1 MSLEILMPAKSQR
14 IAKKDKPQSKRGRT
28 ANGTAKSASS
38 KVRLLEAAIE
48 LFAASGFEGV
58 STGDVASRAGYS
70 QAIIHYHFGSKDEL
84 WREAMTHLL
93 RDLDA
98 RFPLDVKE
106 LSDLQPL
113 DRLKVVVRRFIALSA
128 HSTALTSILARE
140 TLSDGERL
148 KWLVSRHFQKRI
160 DFLEKIVAELMRTG
174 EANKVPSYVA
184 TQVILL
190 SSSFFFCMAPLIK
203 QVHGIDPAAGAE
215 FDRLPDDL
223 LTLFLQGLLKR

>member
-1 MSLEILMPAKSQR
+1 MPTKSQR
-14 IAKKDKPQSKRGRT
+14 VTKKDKPQVTRGRS

-48 LFAASGFEGV
+48 LFAANGFEGV

-148 KWLVSRHFQKRI
+148 KWLVNRHFQKRV

-174 EANKVPSYVA
+174 EANQVPSYVA

-190 SSSFFFCMAPLIK
+190 SSSFLFCMAPLIK
-203 QVHGIDPAAGAE
+203 QVHGINPVEGAE
-215 FDRLPDDL
+215 LDRLPNDL
-223 LTLFLQGLLKR
+223 LTLFLLGLLRR

>member
-1 MSLEILMPAKSQR
+1 MPAKSQQVT
-14 IAKKDKPQSKRGRT
+14 KKNKAQSKPERNASR
-28 ANGTAKSASS
+28 TAKSASS
-38 KVRLLEAAIE
+38 KVRLLESAIE
-48 LFAASGFEGV
+48 LFAANGFEGV

-98 RFPLDVKE
+98 RFPLDIKE

-148 KWLVSRHFQKRI
+148 KWLVNRHFQKRV
-160 DFLEKIVAELMRTG
+160 DFLDKIVAELMATG
-174 EANKVPSYVA
+174 EANRVPPYVA

-190 SSSFFFCMAPLIK
+190 SSSFLFCMAPLIK
-203 QVHGIDPAAGAE
+203 QVHGVDLVAGAE
-215 FDRLPDDL
+215 LDRLPDDL

>member
-1 MSLEILMPAKSQR
+1 MPTKSQR
-14 IAKKDKPQSKRGRT
+14 VTKKDKPQVKRGRS

-48 LFAASGFEGV
+48 LFAANGFEGV

-98 RFPLDVKE
+98 RFPLDIKE

-128 HSTALTSILARE
+128 HSAALTSILARE

-148 KWLVSRHFQKRI
+148 KWLVNRHFQKRV
-160 DFLEKIVAELMRTG
+160 DFLDKIVAELMTTG

-190 SSSFFFCMAPLIK
+190 SSSFLFCMAPLIR
-203 QVHGIDPAAGAE
+203 QVHGIDPVAGTE
-215 FDRLPDDL
+215 LDRLPDDL

>member
-1 MSLEILMPAKSQR
+1 MPTKSQR
-14 IAKKDKPQSKRGRT
+14 VTKKDKPQVKLGRS

-48 LFAASGFEGV
+48 LFAANGFEGV

-98 RFPLDVKE
+98 RFPLDIKE

-148 KWLVSRHFQKRI
+148 KWLVNRHFQKRV
-160 DFLEKIVAELMRTG
+160 DFLEKIVAELMTTG
-174 EANKVPSYVA
+174 EASKVPSYVA
-184 TQVILL
+184 TQLILL
-190 SSSFFFCMAPLIK
+190 SSSFLFCMAPLIK
-203 QVHGIDPAAGAE
+203 QVHGVDPLERAE
-215 FDRLPDDL
+215 LDRLPDDL

>member
-1 MSLEILMPAKSQR
+1 MPAKSLR
-14 IAKKDKPQSKRGRT
+14 VAKKDKPQSNRGRT
-28 ANGTAKSASS
+28 AGGTAKSASS

-48 LFAASGFEGV
+48 LFASSGFEGV

-148 KWLVSRHFQKRI
+148 KWLVSRHFQKRV
-160 DFLEKIVAELMRTG
+160 DFLDKIVAELMTTG
-174 EANKVPSYVA
+174 EANRVPSYVA

-190 SSSFFFCMAPLIK
+190 SSSFLFCMAPLIK
-203 QVHGIDPAAGAE
+203 QVHGVDPVAGAE
-215 FDRLPDDL
+215 LDRLPDDL

>member
-1 MSLEILMPAKSQR
+1 MPAKSQR
-14 IAKKDKPQSKRGRT
+14 ITKKDKPQPKRVRT
-28 ANGTAKSASS
+28 TNGTAKSASS

-48 LFAASGFEGV
+48 LFAANGFEGV

-98 RFPLDVKE
+98 RFPLDIKE

-140 TLSDGERL
+140 TLSNGERL
-148 KWLVSRHFQKRI
+148 KWLVNRHFEKRV
-160 DFLEKIVAELMRTG
+160 DFLEKILAELMITG
-174 EANKVPSYVA
+174 EASRVPSYVA
-184 TQVILL
+184 TQLILL
-190 SSSFFFCMAPLIK
+190 SSSFLFCMAPLIK
-203 QVHGIDPAAGAE
+203 QVHGVDPLERAE
-215 FDRLPDDL
+215 LDRLPDDL
-223 LTLFLQGLLKR
+223 LTLFLHGLLKR

>member
-1 MSLEILMPAKSQR
+1 MPAKSQR
-14 IAKKDKPQSKRGRT
+14 VTKKDKPPSKRERT
-28 ANGTAKSASS
+28 ANGTSKSASS

-148 KWLVSRHFQKRI
+148 KWLVNRHFQKRV

-174 EANKVPSYVA
+174 EANQVPSYVA

-190 SSSFFFCMAPLIK
+190 SSSFLFCMAPLIK
-203 QVHGIDPAAGAE
+203 QVHGINPVEGAE
-215 FDRLPDDL
+215 LDRLPDDL
-223 LTLFLQGLLKR
+223 LTLFLQGLLMR

>member
-1 MSLEILMPAKSQR
+1 MPAKSQR
-14 IAKKDKPQSKRGRT
+14 VTKKDKPPSKRERA

-48 LFAASGFEGV
+48 LFAANGFEGV

-148 KWLVSRHFQKRI
+148 KWLVNRHFQKRV
-160 DFLEKIVAELMRTG
+160 DFLEKIVAELIGTG
-174 EANKVPSYVA
+174 EANQVPSYVA

-190 SSSFFFCMAPLIK
+190 SSSFLFCMAPLIR
-203 QVHGIDPAAGAE
+203 QVHGINPVDGAE
-215 FDRLPDDL
+215 LDRLPDDL
-223 LTLFLQGLLKR
+223 LTLFLQGLLRR

>member
-1 MSLEILMPAKSQR
+1 MPTKSQR
-14 IAKKDKPQSKRGRT
+14 VTKKDKPQVKRGRS
-28 ANGTAKSASS
+28 ANGTAESASS

-48 LFAASGFEGV
+48 LFAANGFEGV

-98 RFPLDVKE
+98 RFPLDIKE

-148 KWLVSRHFQKRI
+148 KWLVNRHFQKRV

-174 EANKVPSYVA
+174 EANQVPSYVA

-190 SSSFFFCMAPLIK
+190 SSSFLFCMAPLIK
-203 QVHGIDPAAGAE
+203 QVHGTNPVEGTE
-215 FDRLPDDL
+215 LDRLPDDL
-223 LTLFLQGLLKR
+223 LTLFLQGLLRR

>member
-1 MSLEILMPAKSQR
+1 MPAKSQR
-14 IAKKDKPQSKRGRT
+14 VTNKAKPKSKRERVAT
-28 ANGTAKSASS
+28 GTSKSASS

-148 KWLVSRHFQKRI
+148 KWLVSRHFQKRV
-160 DFLEKIVAELMRTG
+160 DFLDKIVAELMTTG
-174 EANKVPSYVA
+174 EAHKVPSYVA

-190 SSSFFFCMAPLIK
+190 SSSFLFCMAPLIR
-203 QVHGIDPAAGAE
+203 QVHGVDPVAAAE
-215 FDRLPDDL
+215 LDRLPDDL

>member
-1 MSLEILMPAKSQR
+1 MPAKSQR
-14 IAKKDKPQSKRGRT
+14 VTKKDKPQSKSGRT
-28 ANGTAKSASS
+28 ASGTAKSASS
-38 KVRLLEAAIE
+38 KIRLLEAAIE
-48 LFAASGFEGV
+48 LFAANGFEGV

-98 RFPLDVKE
+98 RFPLDIKE

-148 KWLVSRHFQKRI
+148 KWLVNRHFQKRV
-160 DFLEKIVAELMRTG
+160 DFLDKIVAELMTTG
-174 EANKVPSYVA
+174 EANK
-184 TQVILL
+184 
-190 SSSFFFCMAPLIK
+190 C
-203 QVHGIDPAAGAE
+203 
-215 FDRLPDDL
+215 LP
-223 LTLFLQGLLKR
+223 TWRPR

>member
-1 MSLEILMPAKSQR
+1 MPAKSQR
-14 IAKKDKPQSKRGRT
+14 VTKKDKPQSKRGPT
-28 ANGTAKSASS
+28 ASGTAKSASS
-38 KVRLLEAAIE
+38 KIRLLEAAIE
-48 LFAASGFEGV
+48 LFAANGFEGV

-98 RFPLDVKE
+98 RFPLDIKE

-148 KWLVSRHFQKRI
+148 KWLVNRHFQKRV
-160 DFLEKIVAELMRTG
+160 DFLDKIVAEMMATG
-174 EANKVPSYVA
+174 EANRVPSYVA

-190 SSSFFFCMAPLIK
+190 SSSFLFCMAPLIK
-203 QVHGIDPAAGAE
+203 QVHGVDPVAGAE
-215 FDRLPDDL
+215 LDRLPDDL
-223 LTLFLQGLLKR
+223 LTLFLRGLLKR

>member
-1 MSLEILMPAKSQR
+1 MPAKSQR
-14 IAKKDKPQSKRGRT
+14 VTKKDKRQSKRGRT
-28 ANGTAKSASS
+28 ASGTAKSASS
-38 KVRLLEAAIE
+38 KIRLLEAAIE
-48 LFAASGFEGV
+48 LFAANGFEGV

-148 KWLVSRHFQKRI
+148 KWLVNRHFQKRV

-174 EANKVPSYVA
+174 EANQVPSYVA

-190 SSSFFFCMAPLIK
+190 SSSFLFCMAPLIK
-203 QVHGIDPAAGAE
+203 QVHGINPVEGAE
-215 FDRLPDDL
+215 LDRLPDDL
-223 LTLFLQGLLKR
+223 LTLFLQGLLRR

>member
-1 MSLEILMPAKSQR
+1 
-14 IAKKDKPQSKRGRT
+14 
-28 ANGTAKSASS
+28 
-38 KVRLLEAAIE
+38 
-48 LFAASGFEGV
+48 
-58 STGDVASRAGYS
+58 
-70 QAIIHYHFGSKDEL
+70 
-84 WREAMTHLL
+84 MTHLL

-148 KWLVSRHFQKRI
+148 KWLVNRHFQKRV

-174 EANKVPSYVA
+174 EANQVPSYVA

-190 SSSFFFCMAPLIK
+190 SSSFLFCMAPLIK
-203 QVHGIDPAAGAE
+203 QVHGINPVGGAE
-215 FDRLPDDL
+215 LDRLPDDL
-223 LTLFLQGLLKR
+223 LTLFLQGLLRR

>member
-1 MSLEILMPAKSQR
+1 MPAKSQR
-14 IAKKDKPQSKRGRT
+14 VTKKDKPPSKRERT

-48 LFAASGFEGV
+48 LFAANGFEGV

-148 KWLVSRHFQKRI
+148 KWLVNRHFQKRV

-174 EANKVPSYVA
+174 EANQVPSYVA

-190 SSSFFFCMAPLIK
+190 SSSFLFCMAPLIR
-203 QVHGIDPAAGAE
+203 QVHGINPVDGAE
-215 FDRLPDDL
+215 LDRLPDDL
-223 LTLFLQGLLKR
+223 LTLFLQGLLRR

>member
-1 MSLEILMPAKSQR
+1 MPVKSQR
-14 IAKKDKPQSKRGRT
+14 DTKKAKKAKLKPKRERT
-28 ANGTAKSASS
+28 ANGTAKSTSS

-48 LFAASGFEGV
+48 LFAANGFEGV

-98 RFPLDVKE
+98 RFPLDIKE

-148 KWLVSRHFQKRI
+148 KWLVNRHFQKRV
-160 DFLEKIVAELMRTG
+160 DFLDKIVAELMATG
-174 EANKVPSYVA
+174 EANRVPSYVA

-190 SSSFFFCMAPLIK
+190 SSSFLFCMAPLIK
-203 QVHGIDPAAGAE
+203 QVHGINPVEGAE
-215 FDRLPDDL
+215 LDRLPNDL
-223 LTLFLQGLLKR
+223 LTLFLQGLLRR

>member
-1 MSLEILMPAKSQR
+1 MPAKSQR
-14 IAKKDKPQSKRGRT
+14 VTKKDKPPSKRERT

-148 KWLVSRHFQKRI
+148 KWLVSRHFQKKV

-174 EANKVPSYVA
+174 EANQVPSYVA

-190 SSSFFFCMAPLIK
+190 SSSFLFCMAPLIK
-203 QVHGIDPAAGAE
+203 QVHGINPVEGAE
-215 FDRLPDDL
+215 LDRLPDDL
-223 LTLFLQGLLKR
+223 LTLFLEGLLRR

>member
-1 MSLEILMPAKSQR
+1 MPAKTQR
-14 IAKKDKPQSKRGRT
+14 FIKAKPQPKRDRT
-28 ANGTAKSASS
+28 DTRLAKSASS

-48 LFAASGFEGV
+48 LFAANGFEGV

-70 QAIIHYHFGSKDEL
+70 QAIIHYHFGSKDDL

-106 LSDLQPL
+106 LSDLRPL

-148 KWLVSRHFQKRI
+148 AWLVNRHFQKRV
-160 DFLEKIVAELMRTG
+160 DFLEKIVAELMATG
-174 EANKVPSYVA
+174 EAKKVPAYVA

-203 QVHGIDPAAGAE
+203 QVHGVDPGEAAE
-215 FDRLPDDL
+215 LERLPDDL
-223 LTLFLQGLLKR
+223 LELFLQGLLRR

>member
-1 MSLEILMPAKSQR
+1 MPAKSQR
-14 IAKKDKPQSKRGRT
+14 VTKKDKPPSKRERT

-48 LFAASGFEGV
+48 LFAANGFEGV

-148 KWLVSRHFQKRI
+148 KWLVNRHFQKRV
-160 DFLEKIVAELMRTG
+160 DFLEKIVAELIGTG
-174 EANKVPSYVA
+174 EANQVPSYVA

-190 SSSFFFCMAPLIK
+190 SSSFLFCMAPLIR
-203 QVHGIDPAAGAE
+203 QVHGINPVDGAE
-215 FDRLPDDL
+215 LDRLPDDL
-223 LTLFLQGLLKR
+223 LTLFLQGLLRR